1 METVTLKDIVEGESK
16 NIEFKVEL
24 PKKSEKYV
32 KSVIA
37 FTNTGSGKIV
47 IGVDDQTRNIVG
59 VNEKEVFQIMDTIAN
74 AVSDSCEPQKLYG
87 QLLCTGGCV

>member
-1 METVTLKDIVEGESK
+1 MTLKDIVEGESK

-37 FTNTGSGKIV
+37 FTNTGGGKIV

-59 VNEKEVFQIMDTIAN
+59 VNEKKYFRLWM
-74 AVSDSCEPQKLYG
+74 P
-87 QLLCTGGCV
+87 

>member
-1 METVTLKDIVEGESK
+1 MTLKDIVEGESK

-37 FTNTGSGKIV
+37 FTNTGGGKIV
-47 IGVDDQTRNIVG
+47 IGG
-59 VNEKEVFQIMDTIAN
+59 
-74 AVSDSCEPQKLYG
+74 
-87 QLLCTGGCV
+87 